1 MLSGRRTH
9 AGGGKPPDSSW
20 TGIRSARGHAAP
32 DRSRDPCHD
41 HPPRQRIVVPLRGA
55 ARRDGPAPAAPVA
68 VGTPAPGLA
77 NIQVLRGLAASAVLV
92 HHTAHYAEAL
102 RGAGRPMRA
111 LDAMLGLWGVALF
124 FAISGFLMAGLV
136 LRDRPLAFLSHR
148 IARIFP
154 TYLAVL
160 ALFAGLFAALGLG
173 FGNLTPLTLSLAPAG
188 PRAYPLTVE
197 WTLVFETSFYA
208 GLFLVAL
215 AGLARRIVPL
225 ALGWLGLMAA
235 AFVML
240 PQGAVDL
247 TLPPLYLLPLSGAC
261 IPFAGG
267 LLLPR
272 LIASG
277 RLRPAA
283 GLLALPLAAACLLVE
298 IDAARW
304 LGGAAAVLL
313 VGAAAT
319 GQQIRG
325 EGPLSRAALALG
337 DGSYV
342 LYLVHVPVLWLTAQ
356 ALPASWPGFAYGLVG
371 IAAALGLAALLGP
384 LDGALYRHLRRRID
398 AASPRS
404 LRWGLTLYLLL
415 FFGCAAWGSIETA
428 RNDLRESRARAALA
442 GLPPEAWSGR
452 ESAEAALSG
461 RDLGLP
467 ATLRGALE
475 AIEPVSPTEAIV
487 SGFAYDPARPE
498 RGMMLALYCGGRL
511 AGLDRPRR
519 LRADLTARPGFEGAG
534 RQRIGYRMR
543 IARAACPAD
552 AVPLAIVVDEDGRM
566 AALPGTAGR

>member
-1 MLSGRRTH
+1 M
-9 AGGGKPPDSSW
+9 
-20 TGIRSARGHAAP
+20 
-32 DRSRDPCHD
+32 
-41 HPPRQRIVVPLRGA
+41 
-55 ARRDGPAPAAPVA
+55 
-68 VGTPAPGLA
+68 
-77 NIQVLRGLAASAVLV
+77 
-92 HHTAHYAEAL
+92 
-102 RGAGRPMRA
+102 
-111 LDAMLGLWGVALF
+111 
-124 FAISGFLMAGLV
+124 
-136 LRDRPLAFLSHR
+136 
-148 IARIFP
+148 
-154 TYLAVL
+154 
-160 ALFAGLFAALGLG
+160 
-173 FGNLTPLTLSLAPAG
+173 
-188 PRAYPLTVE
+188 
-197 WTLVFETSFYA
+197 
-208 GLFLVAL
+208 AL

-272 LIASG
+272 LITSG

-319 GQQIRG
+319 GPQIRG

-384 LDGALYRHLRRRID
+384 STERSTGTCA
-398 AASPRS
+398 AASMRPPPEPAVGPHPLPPAVLRLCRLGQHRDRPQRSAREPGTGRPR
-404 LRWGLTLYLLL
+404 
-415 FFGCAAWGSIETA
+415 
-428 RNDLRESRARAALA
+428 RAS
-442 GLPPEAWSGR
+442 PEAWSGR
-452 ESAEAALSG
+452 ESAEAALTG

-498 RGMMLALYCGGRL
+498 RGMILALYCGGRL

-543 IARAACPAD
+543 IPRAACPGD